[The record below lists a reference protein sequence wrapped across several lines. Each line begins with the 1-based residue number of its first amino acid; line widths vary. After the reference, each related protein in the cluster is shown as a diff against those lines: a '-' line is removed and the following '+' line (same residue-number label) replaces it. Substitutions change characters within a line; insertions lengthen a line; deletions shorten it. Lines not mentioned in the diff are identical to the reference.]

1 MNENG
6 NDEPYLRKT
15 KKAIENG
22 AKTTIAI
29 HVFGIPTTS
38 FRDHLDGNIKSR
50 TYIKKKVTLSVLE
63 IKETSEL
70 GVGHVEHGPRPINIT
85 LIIEIQGY

>member
-1 MNENG
+1 VNENG

-38 FRDHLDGNIKSR
+38 FRDHLGGNIKSH
-50 TYIKKKVTLSVLE
+50 TYIKKKVTLSMLE

-70 GVGHVEHGPRPINIT
+70 GVGHVEHGPINIT
-85 LIIEIQGY
+85 LTIEIQGY